1 MPLIC
6 ALAPDTHHAPD
17 SVSTAPLIMIIGRY
31 EKLLGARD
39 HADMTF
45 PASNDRHRIV
55 RANTQEIVTAMR
67 GKLGK
72 LTWPQQCPHVEESLA
87 SPREYLATSHKEAHI
102 QPVSITLPCLK

>member
-6 ALAPDTHHAPD
+6 AVAPDTHHAPD
-17 SVSTAPLIMIIGRY
+17 SVSTAPLIMIMGRY

-55 RANTQEIVTAMR
+55 RANRQETVTAMQ
-67 GKLGK
+67 GK
-72 LTWPQQCPHVEESLA
+72 LTWPQQCPHVEEYLA
-87 SPREYLATSHKEAHI
+87 TPREYLATSHKEAHI